1 MKKLLCT
8 ILAAAMLSPCAAYA
22 REWVH
27 VSEWAYNDVSVFTSE
42 GLLTERFDS
51 ISDYRRNITRA
62 EFAELLC
69 SVLIKT
75 DTVSTD
81 FIPGGGYSY
90 FEDIGRQLLPA
101 CPIRKQV

>member
-51 ISDYRRNITRA
+51 ISDYRRNIQERNSPSFYAPFLSKPT
-62 EFAELLC
+62 L
-69 SVLIKT
+69 
-75 DTVSTD
+75 
-81 FIPGGGYSY
+81 
-90 FEDIGRQLLPA
+90 
-101 CPIRKQV
+101 